1 MGRGRA
7 VRRADDDIHVILR
20 MHPVN
25 DAEAE
30 EEEEG
35 GDEEV
40 GHGRAESIA
49 QFGKY
54 AGQDR
59 FPDLLK

>member
-1 MGRGRA
+1 
-7 VRRADDDIHVILR
+7 VILR

-35 GDEEV
+35 GGEEV
-40 GHGRAESIA
+40 GHLISI
-49 QFGKY
+49 QI
-54 AGQDR
+54 
-59 FPDLLK
+59 